1 MSSVDYGKPIEIADN
16 VFWVGYVI
24 PNDPFQCHV
33 YVIRNGSESIL
44 IDPGSMITFPVV
56 LEKIYKVLDLRDIK
70 YIIMHHQDPDIVSC
84 YSVLESIMPPR
95 ERFIV
100 THQRTHVLLKHYQ
113 WKTPFYL
120 IDQHDWKLTAGDRE
134 LEFVFTPYAHFPGA
148 FCSFDRKTKTLFS
161 SDIFGAISDK
171 FSLFLEDD
179 EELFEGIE
187 LFHKH
192 YMPSRTILDFALRQ
206 IERKNPE
213 LIAPQHGSIIGKRF
227 IKTVIDRLRKI
238 DCGLYLLNEEETDV
252 FILNKA
258 ELVLKKFLEDAILSS
273 SLNTLISNLFGNV
286 KKEINSLEKIIIV
299 TQPGIYEGK
308 EGDVVYIEATGI
320 GINKEIRKEV
330 PNIKGYSYSL
340 DLKTSRKKIGKLY
353 LISNKLNDVNLRFLS
368 ILFKRIAFPLA
379 ISLEKELTYEM
390 IEKANKELYEKA
402 IRDYLTSLYNRSYFI
417 DYLKKKIEESKQYG
431 IPITLAII
439 DVDYFKRINDTY
451 GHIIGDCVLKEIASF
466 LQKETRSFECAARYG
481 GEEFVLVMP
490 FTKKEDACRRMEALR
505 KRISSSKFCEE
516 KNLHVTVSIGVA
528 EYRESMTINDFINE
542 ADKKLYKA
550 KNEGRNRVVC

>member
-1 MSSVDYGKPIEIADN
+1 MNNIDYSKPVEIADN

-24 PNDPFQCHV
+24 PDDPFQCHV

-70 YIIMHHQDPDIVSC
+70 YIIMHHQDPDIVGC
-84 YSVLESIMPPR
+84 YSVLESIMPQR
-95 ERFIV
+95 ERYIV
-100 THQRTHVLLKHYQ
+100 THWRSHVLLKHYQ

-120 IDQHDWKLTAGDRE
+120 VDQNDWKLIAGDRE
-134 LEFVFTPYAHFPGA
+134 LDFVFTPYAHFPGA
-148 FCSFDRKTKTLFS
+148 FCTFDRKTKTLFS

-192 YMPSRTILDFALRQ
+192 YMPSRLILDFALNQ
-206 IERKNPE
+206 IEKKNPE
-213 LIAPQHGSIIGKRF
+213 LIAPQHGSIIKKEF
-227 IKTVIDRLRKI
+227 IKTVIERLRKI

-273 SLNTLISNLFGNV
+273 SLNTLISNLFNNI
-286 KKEINSLEKIIIV
+286 KEEINSLEKIIIV

-308 EGDVVYIEATGI
+308 EGDVVYIEATSI

-330 PNIKGYSYSL
+330 PNVKGYSYSL

-353 LISNKLNDVNLRFLS
+353 LISDELNDVNLRFLS

-417 DYLKKKIEESKQYG
+417 DYLKKKIEESKQYD
-431 IPITLAII
+431 IPISLAII

-466 LQKETRSFECAARYG
+466 LQEETRSFECAARYG

-490 FTKKEDACRRMEALR
+490 FTKREDACRRMEALR
-505 KRISSSKFCEE
+505 KRISSSRFCEE

-528 EYRESMTINDFINE
+528 EYKESMTINDFINE

>member
-95 ERFIV
+95 ERYIV

-258 ELVLKKFLEDAILSS
+258 ESVLKKFLEDAILSS
-273 SLNTLISNLFGNV
+273 SLNTLINNLFCNI
-286 KKEINSLEKIIIV
+286 KKEVSSLRKIIII

-308 EGDVVYIEATGI
+308 EGNIVYIEVSNV
-320 GINKEIRKEV
+320 GINKEIRKEI
-330 PNIKGYSYSL
+330 PNIKNYSYSL
-340 DLKTSRKKIGKLY
+340 DLKTSRRKIGKLY
-353 LISNKLNDVNLRFLS
+353 LISDELNNENIRFLS
-368 ILFKRIAFPLA
+368 VLFKKISFPLA

-402 IRDYLTSLYNRSYFI
+402 IRDYLTSLYNRSYFV
-417 DYLKKKIEESKQYG
+417 DYLKKKIEESRQYG
-431 IPITLAII
+431 IPITIAMI
-439 DVDYFKRINDTY
+439 DIDHFKRINDTY
-451 GHIIGDCVLKEIASF
+451 GHIIGDCVLKEIASL
-466 LQKETRSFECAARYG
+466 LQKEARSFECAARYG

-490 FTKKEDACRRMEALR
+490 FTKKEDACKRMENLR
-505 KRISSSKFCEE
+505 KRISSSVFC
-516 KNLHVTVSIGVA
+516 KNLHVTVSIGIA
-528 EYRESMTINDFINE
+528 EYKEPMTINDFINE
-542 ADKKLYKA
+542 ADKNLYKA
-550 KNEGRNRVVC
+550 KKGGRNKVVC